1 MEELFRTKQYTKQNY
16 SEEESGMTE
25 IKISVV
31 IPTIG
36 HKENLNKSIKSV
48 LKQTYQV
55 AELIIVVDKMQNN
68 TVSFINDVLNTYE
81 GKIRIK
87 VIYNEISVGGSEAR
101 NIGIRNSSSEW
112 IALLDDDDYWDS
124 KKIENQV
131 KKIKENNYLEAIY
144 CSHFYRDNGNK
155 KKLYPANKYKDEI
168 DLGYYLFG
176 LKRGRGVGGIQTSS
190 ILTTKKIFSEF
201 EFTKGLIKHQ
211 DWDWILRAH
220 YIGGY
225 SIIQVNSPDVTYYI
239 LENSQNNVSKV
250 NRWRFS
256 EKWIENYKK
265 YISKDAYDGFIQAMV
280 INGILQDQEINNKDR
295 IKIIKLQNK
304 KISTKSKLS
313 LYQIRLIKKYVEV
326 KWKV

>member
-1 MEELFRTKQYTKQNY
+1 
-16 SEEESGMTE
+16 MTE

>member
-1 MEELFRTKQYTKQNY
+1 
-16 SEEESGMTE
+16 MTE

-87 VIYNEISVGGSEAR
+87 AIYNEISVGGSEAR

-144 CSHFYRDNGNK
+144 CSHFFRDNGSK
-155 KKLYPANKYKDEI
+155 KKLYPANKYQDEI

-176 LKRGRGVGGIQTSS
+176 LKKGRGVGGIQTSS

-211 DWDWILRAH
+211 DWDWILRTH

-256 EKWIENYKK
+256 EQWIRSYKDI
-265 YISKDAYDGFIQAMV
+265 ISKKAYSNFLQSMV
-280 INGILQDQEINNKDR
+280 IQGIIDDSSMQLKEQLKEIKRINKEITFESKVSIYNLRLFIR
-295 IKIIKLQNK
+295 IM
-304 KISTKSKLS
+304 KSV
-313 LYQIRLIKKYVEV
+313 IFRR
-326 KWKV
+326 